1 MTDIVIAKRDNSIV
15 LVESIGH
22 TGYAEEGYDIVCA
35 AVSSV
40 LQTALLG
47 LLNVAGIDVPYERK
61 DGYLKF
67 EIPSGVDGEK
77 RAKADIILDTMLEGI
92 KDLSQG
98 LSQYIKLEVK

>member
-47 LLNVAGIDVPYERK
+47 LLNVAGIDRK
-61 DGYLKF
+61 
-67 EIPSGVDGEK
+67 SV
-77 RAKADIILDTMLEGI
+77 
-92 KDLSQG
+92 
-98 LSQYIKLEVK
+98 V